1 MGGRNEC
8 MVSSTGGVIFYSE
21 RFLVIDHFGVTKSW
35 KAFFDTLIANFFFD
49 CPKSEMGRA
58 TRNIQ
63 LWIWE
68 IITDT
73 VFKEKESKKSQHG
86 YNIYFCRGICEL

>member
-1 MGGRNEC
+1 MNVWSLG
-8 MVSSTGGVIFYSE
+8 SSTGRVIFYLDC
-21 RFLVIDHFGVTKSW
+21 FLVIDHFGVTKSW

-58 TRNIQ
+58 TRYIQ
-63 LWIWE
+63 LWIWG

-73 VFKEKESKKSQHG
+73 VFVEKESKKSQHG
-86 YNIYFCRGICEL
+86 FSISFIRDICER

>member
-1 MGGRNEC
+1 
-8 MVSSTGGVIFYSE
+8 MVSSTGGVVFYSDS
-21 RFLVIDHFGVTKSW
+21 FFVFDHLVLPNHGKLSY
-35 KAFFDTLIANFFFD
+35 TLITNFFYD

-58 TRNIQ
+58 THYIQ

-86 YNIYFCRGICEL
+86 YSIYFCRGVCEL

>member
-8 MVSSTGGVIFYSE
+8 MGSSTGGVIFYLDC
-21 RFLVIDHFGVTKSW
+21 FLVIDHFGVTKSW

-58 TRNIQ
+58 TRYIQ

-86 YNIYFCRGICEL
+86 YSIYFCRGICEL